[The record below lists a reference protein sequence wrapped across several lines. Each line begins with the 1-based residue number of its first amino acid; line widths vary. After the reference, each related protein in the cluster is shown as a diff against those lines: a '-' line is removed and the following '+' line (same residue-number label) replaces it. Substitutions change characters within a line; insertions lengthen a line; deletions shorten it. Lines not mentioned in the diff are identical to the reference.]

1 MRVPLYVCNIKNRN
15 IIFKSVQIV
24 LYIIFQ
30 IRNLY
35 NENIYL
41 NLRCYMKRVNGV
53 VVVTKVLD
61 VQNNCL
67 DTII

>member
-1 MRVPLYVCNIKNRN
+1 MYVYNIKNRN
-15 IIFKSVQIV
+15 IIFKSVQTV
-24 LYIIFQ
+24 LYIICQ

-41 NLRCYMKRVNGV
+41 NLRVNG

-61 VQNNCL
+61 VQNRAVLIRLCSQC
-67 DTII
+67 TVP